1 MKLSQYLMLVTWS
14 KGLVAVR
21 MGASHCKSAT
31 CLVWCLWVFCRW
43 RYVFNLSHD
52 LTWPPHWES
61 MRIYGWELL
70 VLCHYADKPCDHRH
84 CDGGDMF
91 LICHII
97 SLEHMFKWL
106 CEFLGGTRHGQS
118 PSCHVWWSLVY
129 TLFFI
134 TKPFFCLSL
143 NFLNIILICK
153 LRWNFPN
160 NFRNFYAFISYNC
173 IFS

>member
-1 MKLSQYLMLVTWS
+1 MFLICHMTSPDHLIERACEFMGGNSLCYVTTLISLVTI
-14 KGLVAVR
+14 GIVMV
-21 MGASHCKSAT
+21 
-31 CLVWCLWVFCRW
+31 
-43 RYVFNLSHD
+43 
-52 LTWPPHWES
+52 E
-61 MRIYGWELL
+61 
-70 VLCHYADKPCDHRH
+70 
-84 CDGGDMF
+84 MF

-106 CEFLGGTRHGQS
+106 CEFLGGTRHGES

-134 TKPFFCLSL
+134 RKPFFCLSL